1 MFRALFSYLDL
12 RRTVLLVAALN
23 FFYFVIEFTY
33 GRLYNSLALISDSI
47 DFLEDASVNLL
58 VVLALGWSIA
68 KRKYVSYLLAGL
80 LLVPGIA
87 FLWNAINKLL
97 DPVTPVG
104 EAMTFVGLG
113 ALLINVFCALLIAR
127 HKSEEHGLVLAA
139 YYSARND
146 AIGNVLIIIS
156 GLITLVSPSIWPD
169 LLVGLLIFTLNAGA
183 AKSVI
188 SASKADEQKSQS

>member
-1 MFRALFSYLDL
+1 MLSTFLSYFNL

-23 FFYFVIEFTY
+23 FAYFVVEFSY
-33 GRLYNSLALISDSI
+33 GRIYSSLALISDSI

-58 VVLALGWSIA
+58 VVLALGWTLQ

-87 FLWNAINKLL
+87 FLWNAVNKLL
-97 DPVTPVG
+97 DPVPPVG
-104 EAMTFVGLG
+104 EGMTFVGLG
-113 ALLINVFCALLIAR
+113 ALAVNVFCALMIAR

-156 GLITLVSPSIWPD
+156 GLITLLTPSIWPD
-169 LLVGLLIFTLNAGA
+169 LVVGLILFGLNTGA
-183 AKSVI
+183 AKAVI
-188 SASKADEQKSQS
+188 NASKSESTNSNS

>member
-1 MFRALFSYLDL
+1 VAGSVLSYLNL
-12 RRTVLLVAALN
+12 KRTVLLVAALN
-23 FFYFVIEFTY
+23 FVYFAVEFTY
-33 GRLYNSLALISDSI
+33 GRLFNSLALISDSI

-58 VVLALGWSIA
+58 VVLALGWSVA
-68 KRKYVSYLLAGL
+68 KRKYVSYLLAAL

-97 DPVTPVG
+97 DPITPVG
-104 EAMTFVGLG
+104 EGMTFVGLG
-113 ALLINVFCALLIAR
+113 ALAVNVFCALLIAR

-156 GLITLVSPSIWPD
+156 GVITLLTPSIWPD
-169 LLVGLLIFTLNAGA
+169 LLVGLFIFTLNAGA
-183 AKSVI
+183 AKAVI
-188 SASKADEQKSQS
+188 GASKADEKKSQS

>member
-1 MFRALFSYLDL
+1 MAGSVFLYLNL
-12 RRTVLLVAALN
+12 KRTVLLVAALN
-23 FFYFVIEFTY
+23 FIYFGVEFAF
-33 GRLYNSLALISDSI
+33 GRIYNSLALISDSI

-97 DPVTPVG
+97 DPVAPLG
-104 EAMTFVGLG
+104 EGMTLVGLG
-113 ALLINVFCALLIAR
+113 ALLVNVFCALLIAR

-146 AIGNVLIIIS
+146 AIGNVLIIVS

-169 LLVGLLIFTLNAGA
+169 LLVGLLIFILNAGA
-183 AKSVI
+183 AKSVV
-188 SASKADEQKSQS
+188 SASKADEHKSQS

>member
-1 MFRALFSYLDL
+1 MAGSVLSYLNL
-12 RRTVLLVAALN
+12 KRTVLLVAALN
-23 FFYFVIEFTY
+23 FVYFVVEFTY
-33 GRLYNSLALISDSI
+33 GRLFNSLALISDSI

-58 VVLALGWSIA
+58 VVLALGWSVD
-68 KRKYVSYLLAGL
+68 KRKYVSYLLAAL

-97 DPVTPVG
+97 DPITPVG
-104 EAMTFVGLG
+104 EGMTFVGLG
-113 ALLINVFCALLIAR
+113 ALAVNVFCALLIAR

-156 GLITLVSPSIWPD
+156 GVITLLTPSIWPD
-169 LLVGLLIFTLNAGA
+169 LLVGLFIFTLNAGA
-183 AKSVI
+183 AKAVI
-188 SASKADEQKSQS
+188 GASKADEKKSQS

>member
-1 MFRALFSYLDL
+1 MNL
-12 RRTVLLVAALN
+12 RKTVILVAALN
-23 FFYFVIEFTY
+23 LIYFVVEFTF

-58 VVLALGWSIA
+58 VVLALGWSMA

-97 DPVTPVG
+97 NPVTPVG
-104 EAMTFVGLG
+104 EGMTFVGFG
-113 ALLINVFCALLIAR
+113 ALLINVFCAFLIAR

-156 GLITLVSPSIWPD
+156 GLITLITPSIWPD
-169 LLVGLLIFTLNAGA
+169 LLVGLLIFSLNAGA
-183 AKSVI
+183 ARSVI
-188 SASKADEQKSQS
+188 GASKAEESKTQS

>member
-1 MFRALFSYLDL
+1 MSSKLLTYFDL

-23 FFYFVIEFTY
+23 FLYFFVEFTF

-58 VVLALGWSIA
+58 VVLALGWSVA
-68 KRKYVSYLLAGL
+68 KRKYVSYLLAAL

-87 FLWNAINKLL
+87 FLWNAIAKLL
-97 DPVTPVG
+97 NPVTPVG
-104 EAMTFVGLG
+104 EGMTLVGLG

-156 GLITLVSPSIWPD
+156 GLITLLTPSIWPD
-169 LLVGLLIFTLNAGA
+169 LLVGLLIFSLNAGA

-188 SASKADEQKSQS
+188 NASKADEQKSQS

>member
-1 MFRALFSYLDL
+1 MSSKLLTYFDL

-23 FFYFVIEFTY
+23 FLYFFVEFTF

-58 VVLALGWSIA
+58 VVLALGWSVA
-68 KRKYVSYLLAGL
+68 KRKYVSYLLATL

-87 FLWNAINKLL
+87 FLWNAIAKLL
-97 DPVTPVG
+97 NPVTPVG
-104 EAMTFVGLG
+104 EGMTLVGLG

-156 GLITLVSPSIWPD
+156 GLITLLTPSIWPD
-169 LLVGLLIFTLNAGA
+169 LLVGLLIFSLNAGA

-188 SASKADEQKSQS
+188 NASKADEQKSQS

>member
-1 MFRALFSYLDL
+1 MFNGFFLYLNL

-23 FFYFVIEFTY
+23 FIYFGVEFTF
-33 GRLYNSLALISDSI
+33 GRIYNSLALISDSI

-58 VVLALGWSIA
+58 VVLALGWSVA
-68 KRKYVSYLLAGL
+68 KRKYVSYLLAAL

-87 FLWNAINKLL
+87 FLWNAVDKLL
-97 DPVTPVG
+97 DPVAPVG
-104 EAMTFVGLG
+104 EGMTIVGLG
-113 ALLINVFCALLIAR
+113 ALAVNVFCALLIAR

-156 GLITLVSPSIWPD
+156 GLITLLTPSIWPD
-169 LLVGLLIFTLNAGA
+169 LLVGLFIFILNAGA

-188 SASKADEQKSQS
+188 GASKADEKKSQS

>member
-1 MFRALFSYLDL
+1 MLSTFLTYFNLS
-12 RRTVLLVAALN
+12 RTVLLVAALN
-23 FFYFVIEFTY
+23 FAYFIVEFSY
-33 GRLYNSLALISDSI
+33 GRIYSSLALISDSI

-58 VVLALGWSIA
+58 VVLALGWTLQ

-87 FLWNAINKLL
+87 FLWNAVNKLL

-104 EAMTFVGLG
+104 EGMTFVGLG
-113 ALLINVFCALLIAR
+113 ALAVNVFCALMIAR

-156 GLITLVSPSIWPD
+156 GLITLLTPSIWPD
-169 LLVGLLIFTLNAGA
+169 LVVGLILFGLNTGA
-183 AKSVI
+183 AKAVI
-188 SASKADEQKSQS
+188 NASKSESTNSNS

>member
-1 MFRALFSYLDL
+1 MFRALFLYLNL
-12 RRTVLLVAALN
+12 RRTVLLVAGLN
-23 FFYFVIEFTY
+23 LAYFFVEFIY
-33 GRLYNSLALISDSI
+33 GRLFNSLALISDSI

-58 VVLALGWSIA
+58 VALALGWSIA

-97 DPVTPVG
+97 NPVTPVG
-104 EAMTFVGLG
+104 EGMTFVGLG
-113 ALLINVFCALLIAR
+113 ALLINVFCAFLIAR

-156 GLITLVSPSIWPD
+156 GLITLITPSIWPD
-169 LLVGLLIFTLNAGA
+169 LLVGLLIFSLNAGA
-183 AKSVI
+183 ARSVI
-188 SASKADEQKSQS
+188 GASKAEESKTQS

>member
-1 MFRALFSYLDL
+1 MFRSTLSYLNL
-12 RRTVLLVAALN
+12 RRTVLLVAGLN
-23 FFYFVIEFTY
+23 LAYFFVEFIY
-33 GRLYNSLALISDSI
+33 GRLFNSLALISDSI

-58 VVLALGWSIA
+58 VVLALGWSMA

-97 DPVTPVG
+97 NPVTPVG
-104 EAMTFVGLG
+104 EGMTFVGLG
-113 ALLINVFCALLIAR
+113 ALLINVFCAFLIAR

-156 GLITLVSPSIWPD
+156 GVITLLTPSIWPD
-169 LLVGLLIFTLNAGA
+169 LLVGLFIFTLNAGA
-183 AKSVI
+183 AKAVI
-188 SASKADEQKSQS
+188 GASKADEKKSQS

>member
-87 FLWNAINKLL
+87 FLWNAINKFL

>member
-1 MFRALFSYLDL
+1 MLSAFLSYLNL
-12 RRTVLLVAALN
+12 RRTVLLVSFLN
-23 FFYFVIEFTY
+23 FVYFVIEFNF

-58 VVLALGWSIA
+58 VVLALGWSLQ

-87 FLWNAINKLL
+87 FLWNAIDKLL
-97 DPVTPVG
+97 NPVTPVG
-104 EAMTFVGLG
+104 QGMTFVGVG
-113 ALLINVFCALLIAR
+113 ALAVNVFCAFLIAR
-127 HKSEEHGLVLAA
+127 HKSEEHGLLLAA

-156 GLITLVSPSIWPD
+156 GLVTLLTPSIWPD
-169 LLVGLLIFTLNAGA
+169 LIVGILLFALNAGA
-183 AKSVI
+183 AKAVI
-188 SASKADEQKSQS
+188 GASKAESNISTS

>member
-12 RRTVLLVAALN
+12 RRTVSLVAALN

-80 LLVPGIA
+80 LLIPGIA

>member
-1 MFRALFSYLDL
+1 MLSTFLSYFNL

-23 FFYFVIEFTY
+23 FAYFVIEFSY
-33 GRLYNSLALISDSI
+33 GRIYNSLALISDSI

-58 VVLALGWSIA
+58 VVLALGWTLQ

-87 FLWNAINKLL
+87 FLWNAVNKLL
-97 DPVTPVG
+97 DPVPPVG
-104 EAMTFVGLG
+104 EGMTFVGLG
-113 ALLINVFCALLIAR
+113 ALAVNVFCALMIAR

-156 GLITLVSPSIWPD
+156 GLITLLTPSIWPD
-169 LLVGLLIFTLNAGA
+169 LVVGLILFGLNTGA
-183 AKSVI
+183 AKAVI
-188 SASKADEQKSQS
+188 NASKSESTNSNS

>member
-1 MFRALFSYLDL
+1 MFRSTLSYLNL
-12 RRTVLLVAALN
+12 RRTVLLVAGLN
-23 FFYFVIEFTY
+23 LAYFFVEFIY
-33 GRLYNSLALISDSI
+33 GRLFNSLALISDSI

-58 VVLALGWSIA
+58 VVLALGWSMA

-97 DPVTPVG
+97 NPVTPVG
-104 EAMTFVGLG
+104 EGMTFVGIG
-113 ALLINVFCALLIAR
+113 ALLINVFCAFLIAR

-156 GLITLVSPSIWPD
+156 GLITLITPSIWPD
-169 LLVGLLIFTLNAGA
+169 LLVGLLIFSLNAGA
-183 AKSVI
+183 ARSVI
-188 SASKADEQKSQS
+188 GASKAEESKTQS

>member
-1 MFRALFSYLDL
+1 MFHALFLYLNL
-12 RRTVLLVAALN
+12 RRTVLLVAGLN
-23 FFYFVIEFTY
+23 LAYFFVEFIY
-33 GRLYNSLALISDSI
+33 GRLFNSLALISDSI

-58 VVLALGWSIA
+58 VALALGWSIA

-97 DPVTPVG
+97 NPVTPVG
-104 EAMTFVGLG
+104 EGMTFVGLG
-113 ALLINVFCALLIAR
+113 ALLINVFCAFLIAR

-156 GLITLVSPSIWPD
+156 GLITLITPSIWPD
-169 LLVGLLIFTLNAGA
+169 LLVGLLIFSLNAGA
-183 AKSVI
+183 ARSVI
-188 SASKADEQKSQS
+188 GASKAEESKTQS

>member
-1 MFRALFSYLDL
+1 MLSTFLSYFNL

-23 FFYFVIEFTY
+23 FAYFVVEFSY
-33 GRLYNSLALISDSI
+33 GRIYSSLALISDSI

-58 VVLALGWSIA
+58 VVLALGWTLQ

-87 FLWNAINKLL
+87 FLWNAVNKLL
-97 DPVTPVG
+97 DPVPPVG
-104 EAMTFVGLG
+104 EGMTFVGLG
-113 ALLINVFCALLIAR
+113 ALAVNVFCALMIAR

-156 GLITLVSPSIWPD
+156 GLITLLTPSIWPD
-169 LLVGLLIFTLNAGA
+169 LVVGLILFGLNTGA
-183 AKSVI
+183 AKAVI
-188 SASKADEQKSQS
+188 SASKSESTNSNS

>member
-1 MFRALFSYLDL
+1 LNL
-12 RRTVLLVAALN
+12 RRTVLLVAGLN
-23 FFYFVIEFTY
+23 LAYFFVEFIY
-33 GRLYNSLALISDSI
+33 GRLFNSLALISDSI

-58 VVLALGWSIA
+58 VVLALGWSMA

-97 DPVTPVG
+97 NPVTPVAEG
-104 EAMTFVGLG
+104 MTFVGLG
-113 ALLINVFCALLIAR
+113 ALLINVFCAFLIAR

-156 GLITLVSPSIWPD
+156 GLITLITPSIWPD
-169 LLVGLLIFTLNAGA
+169 LLVGLLIFSLNAGA
-183 AKSVI
+183 ARSVI
-188 SASKADEQKSQS
+188 GASKAEESKTQS

>member
-1 MFRALFSYLDL
+1 MSSKLLTYFDL

-23 FFYFVIEFTY
+23 FLYFFVEFTF

-58 VVLALGWSIA
+58 VVLALGWSVA
-68 KRKYVSYLLAGL
+68 KRKYVSYLLATL

-87 FLWNAINKLL
+87 FLWNTIAKLL
-97 DPVTPVG
+97 NPVTPVG
-104 EAMTFVGLG
+104 EGMTLVGLG

-156 GLITLVSPSIWPD
+156 GLITLLTPSIWPD
-169 LLVGLLIFTLNAGA
+169 LLVGLLIFSLNAGA

-188 SASKADEQKSQS
+188 NASKADEQKSQS

>member
-1 MFRALFSYLDL
+1 LNL
-12 RRTVLLVAALN
+12 RRTVLLVAGLN
-23 FFYFVIEFTY
+23 LAYFFVEFIY
-33 GRLYNSLALISDSI
+33 GRLFNSLALISDSI

-58 VVLALGWSIA
+58 VVLALGWSMA

-97 DPVTPVG
+97 NPVTPVG
-104 EAMTFVGLG
+104 EGMTFVGLG
-113 ALLINVFCALLIAR
+113 ALLINVFCAFLIAR

-156 GLITLVSPSIWPD
+156 GLITLITPSIWPD
-169 LLVGLLIFTLNAGA
+169 LLVGLLIFSLNAGA
-183 AKSVI
+183 ARSVI
-188 SASKADEQKSQS
+188 GASKAEESKTQS

>member
-1 MFRALFSYLDL
+1 MFRSTLSYLNL
-12 RRTVLLVAALN
+12 RRTVLLVAGLN
-23 FFYFVIEFTY
+23 LAYFFVEFIY
-33 GRLYNSLALISDSI
+33 GRLFNSLALISDSI

-58 VVLALGWSIA
+58 VVLALGWSMA

-97 DPVTPVG
+97 NPVTPVG
-104 EAMTFVGLG
+104 EGMTFVGLG
-113 ALLINVFCALLIAR
+113 ALLINVFCAFLIAR

-156 GLITLVSPSIWPD
+156 GLITLITPSIWPD
-169 LLVGLLIFTLNAGA
+169 LLVGLLIFSLNAGA
-183 AKSVI
+183 ARSVI
-188 SASKADEQKSQS
+188 GASKAEESKTQS

>member
-1 MFRALFSYLDL
+1 MFRSTLSYLNL
-12 RRTVLLVAALN
+12 RRTVLLVAGLN
-23 FFYFVIEFTY
+23 LAYFFVEFIY
-33 GRLYNSLALISDSI
+33 GRLFNSLALISDSI

-58 VVLALGWSIA
+58 VVLALGWSMA

-97 DPVTPVG
+97 NPVTPVG
-104 EAMTFVGLG
+104 EGMTFVGLG
-113 ALLINVFCALLIAR
+113 ALSINVFCAFLIAR

-156 GLITLVSPSIWPD
+156 GLITLITPSIWPD
-169 LLVGLLIFTLNAGA
+169 LLVGLLIFSLNAGA
-183 AKSVI
+183 ARSVI
-188 SASKADEQKSQS
+188 GASKAEESKTQP

>member
-1 MFRALFSYLDL
+1 MAGSVFLYLNL
-12 RRTVLLVAALN
+12 KRTVLLVAALN
-23 FFYFVIEFTY
+23 FIYFGVEFAF
-33 GRLYNSLALISDSI
+33 GRFYNSLALISDSI

-97 DPVTPVG
+97 DPVAPVG
-104 EAMTFVGLG
+104 EGMTLVGLG
-113 ALLINVFCALLIAR
+113 ALLVNVFCALLIAR

-146 AIGNVLIIIS
+146 AIGNVLIIVS

-169 LLVGLLIFTLNAGA
+169 LLAGLLIFILNAGA
-183 AKSVI
+183 AKSVV

>member
-1 MFRALFSYLDL
+1 MSSKLVTYFDL

-23 FFYFVIEFTY
+23 FLYFFVELTF

-58 VVLALGWSIA
+58 VVLALGWSVA
-68 KRKYVSYLLAGL
+68 KRKYVSYLLATL

-87 FLWNAINKLL
+87 FLWNAIAKLL
-97 DPVTPVG
+97 NPVTPVG
-104 EAMTFVGLG
+104 EGMTLVGLG

-156 GLITLVSPSIWPD
+156 GLITLLTPSIWPD
-169 LLVGLLIFTLNAGA
+169 LLVGLLIFSLNAGA

-188 SASKADEQKSQS
+188 NASKADEQKSQS